1 MGKSAVLV
9 VDCWDKHWDKDS
21 QKSLD
26 DGCPKINEFL
36 NKMRKRGSLIIHCI
50 SDVVGKVKYL
60 EEKYQYTKRNKM
72 GIMKELQEMN
82 FPMVL
87 DAPGPK
93 IWTKGHESININ
105 ENDFNTTDVN
115 QIYNIIKQNNIETL
129 YYVGYHAN
137 ICLLWTRPF
146 SIMQMKNNFDGKI
159 YLIEDLTDWFGKYTN
174 RVIDFYN
181 KFICKT
187 INSKEVYEKDIIHN

>member
-1 MGKSAVLV
+1 MDKSAVLV
-9 VDCWDKHWDKDS
+9 VDCWDKHWDEDS

-26 DGCPKINEFL
+26 DGCPKINNFL
-36 NKMRKRGSLIIHCI
+36 NKMRDDGSLIIHCI
-50 SDVVGKVKYL
+50 SDVVGKVKYVG
-60 EEKYQYTKRNKM
+60 EEYQYTKRNKM
-72 GIMKELQEMN
+72 DIMKELEDMG

-93 IWTKGHESININ
+93 IWTKGHESIDID
-105 ENDFNTTDVN
+105 EDDFNTTDVN

-159 YLIEDLTDWFGKYTN
+159 YLLEDLTDWFGKYTN